1 MNDERPHLT
10 AAAEP
15 APQPAGSAQAAR
27 EPALTA
33 ADPERSGE
41 GTAPQPAGVTA
52 IPDDAPKRRRLFA
65 WIGPIASIAIF
76 AASLVVLW
84 HIVSDVDLNEL
95 RTAFTTA
102 TWRQIGLA
110 ILLTTVSYGLL
121 TCYDAL
127 ALRQLK
133 LQIPY
138 RTTALASFT
147 SYAVSFN
154 LGFPLLTAG
163 TVRYWI
169 YAPRGLSTGVVASL
183 TVIAGITFWLGM
195 GLVLAWSLI
204 REAGSLA
211 VLVYTNIQINQL
223 IGLITALVV
232 VGYLVWVSLRRRAVR
247 IKGWRLE
254 LPGFRLSTAQM
265 LLGAGD
271 VCAGAGVLFVLLPPG
286 HGINFETFLAVYVF
300 AVMLGVASHSPGGLG
315 VFEATIL
322 LALSAYP
329 REPVLGALL
338 LYRICYYFLPFV
350 LALALLGV
358 YEIWNRSRAIRAV
371 FTGSDE
377 GISIEDEDGD
387 PSVKQPRNW

>member
-1 MNDERPHLT
+1 MNDLTSDPDPAPVPIPARRGASDARPDGS
-10 AAAEP
+10 AEP
-15 APQPAGSAQAAR
+15 GGTSGVSTESGAAQA
-27 EPALTA
+27 P
-33 ADPERSGE
+33 
-41 GTAPQPAGVTA
+41 
-52 IPDDAPKRRRLFA
+52 PDEAPKRRRRFA
-65 WIGPIASIAIF
+65 WIGTLASVAIF

-84 HIVSDVDLNEL
+84 HIVQDVDAAEL
-95 RTAFTTA
+95 RAAFTA
-102 TWRQIGLA
+102 AGARQIGLA

-133 LQIPY
+133 VHVPY

-183 TVIAGITFWLGM
+183 TVIAGITFWVGM
-195 GLVLAWSLI
+195 GLVLAWSMI
-204 REAGSLA
+204 AESGPLA
-211 VLVYTNIQINQL
+211 VLVYTNIKINQL
-223 IGLITALVV
+223 VGLVTALAV
-232 VGYLVWVSLRRRAVR
+232 VGYLIWVSLRRRAVR

-254 LPGFRLSTAQM
+254 LPGFRLSVAQM
-265 LLGAGD
+265 LIGAGD
-271 VCAGAGVLFVLLPPG
+271 VCAGAGVLYVLLPG
-286 HGINFETFLAVYVF
+286 SHGISFETFLAVYVF

-315 VFEATIL
+315 VFEATVL
-322 LALSAYP
+322 LALSSFP

-350 LALALLGV
+350 LALALLGA
-358 YEIWNRSRAIRAV
+358 YEILNRVRAAKPV
-371 FTGSDE
+371 LHWENEE
-377 GISIEDEDGD
+377 GISIDESEDD
-387 PSVKQPRNW
+387 PAAPPQRNW